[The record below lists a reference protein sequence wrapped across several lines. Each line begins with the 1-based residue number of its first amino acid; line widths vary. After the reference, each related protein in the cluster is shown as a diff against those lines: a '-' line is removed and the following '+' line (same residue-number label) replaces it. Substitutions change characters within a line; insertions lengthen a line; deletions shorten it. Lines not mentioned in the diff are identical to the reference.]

1 MSNVEQLN
9 VMESTGPPVED
20 LAREAWLLER
30 AAEGEVSLLLTSW
43 EGPVVVLG
51 FGQRPEDADLEWCC
65 SQGLPVLRRL
75 TGGTGVVHRGDLGVG
90 LALPQVH
97 PWAKGIIGLY
107 GRFLDVLEPALTAVG
122 AEVSRLAEPR
132 RGSRVRSPVCFLDQL
147 SDTLVVDGR
156 KAVGCA
162 QTRRRGGVLIHAAV
176 LLGLDAG
183 LYARIFDVPEDVV
196 FARRS
201 PRSWQRPLVSKRFA
215 NPWSWSR
222 NDSSSRTTAHGG
234 FRHEVQTFER
244 LNVERSNVAMPGT
257 SGELPVSERASRED
271 ARHVDMRLRTTSCRD
286 ARHLR

>member
-1 MSNVEQLN
+1 
-9 VMESTGPPVED
+9 MESTGPPVED

-90 LALPQVH
+90 LALPQEH

-156 KAVGCA
+156 KVVGCA

-183 LYARIFDVPEDVV
+183 LYARIFDVPEEEIRAGLAPAALNADPRTVGETIAAELAEALSLDAV
-196 FARRS
+196 SRSLDPVPERFLEPYATARWFPS
-201 PRSWQRPLVSKRFA
+201 
-215 NPWSWSR
+215 
-222 NDSSSRTTAHGG
+222 H
-234 FRHEVQTFER
+234 VQAFER
-244 LNVERSNVAMPGT
+244 
-257 SGELPVSERASRED
+257 
-271 ARHVDMRLRTTSCRD
+271 
-286 ARHLR
+286 